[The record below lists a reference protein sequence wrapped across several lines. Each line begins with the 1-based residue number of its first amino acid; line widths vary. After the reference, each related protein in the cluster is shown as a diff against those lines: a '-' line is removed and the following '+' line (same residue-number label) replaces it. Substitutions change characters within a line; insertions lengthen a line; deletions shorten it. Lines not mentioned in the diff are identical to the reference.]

1 MKVEEGSRSRTRN
14 QIAAQPCVHYM
25 SGVRECEGEGQRN
38 IMHHKERRADEQCNA
53 KKLITDCIEQT
64 LFNWMANSLPPPSL
78 TQGDDDDAMSRDTSP
93 CPACL
98 LEERAQW

>member
-1 MKVEEGSRSRTRN
+1 MRTLYEWR
-14 QIAAQPCVHYM
+14 A
-25 SGVRECEGEGQRN
+25 SKGEGQRN

-64 LFNWMANSLPPPSL
+64 LFNWMANSLPPFPSL
-78 TQGDDDDAMSRDTSP
+78 PQGDDDEAMSRDTSP